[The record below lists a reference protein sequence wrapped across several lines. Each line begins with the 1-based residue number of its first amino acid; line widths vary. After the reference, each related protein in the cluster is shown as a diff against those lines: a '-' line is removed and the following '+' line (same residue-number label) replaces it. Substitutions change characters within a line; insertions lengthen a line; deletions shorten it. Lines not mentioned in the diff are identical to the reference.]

1 MRYENRTYGFMRKAI
16 YAASIALVVALTVT
30 PSASAQS
37 SEPAAGELRLGEVFV
52 ELRDASPRLAAADAL
67 ARASAAAVS
76 SAGLPP
82 DPQLQLGLMNYRIP
96 GLTQMEPLGMVQ
108 LQLMQMLPLGGKLG
122 LSKEIASSRASAQR
136 ARAGEV
142 WWETRAEAAMVFYE
156 LYQTDRVLS
165 VMRETLRLLAN
176 IRQTAESMYRVGEGR
191 QADVLRAQV
200 EIARMTE
207 DTLRMQAMRDGLTA
221 RLNSLLDREPALP
234 AGIAVIPAFPADV
247 PALDSLQELAYR
259 GRQMLKAAEDDL
271 RAAERMDKLA
281 RRELFPDLQV
291 GVQLAQGKSTMTAID
306 AMGDLMIERRTER
319 MGSLMIGATIPV
331 FARSRQLKMR
341 EEATAMRQMANAE
354 LSAMR
359 AETRARLGESHAAL
373 LRARRLTALYRN
385 TILPQSQAAY
395 SSALSAYRVGSVD
408 FMTLLDN
415 QMTVNRYR
423 QELHVL
429 EAEEGKAWAE
439 LEMLLGTEL
448 LDSNSAAPTQAA
460 GGAR

>member
-1 MRYENRTYGFMRKAI
+1 MTDDHFMFSLLRKSRHAGALACVLAI
-16 YAASIALVVALTVT
+16 AIVPPAA
-30 PSASAQS
+30 AQS
-37 SEPAAGELRLGEVFV
+37 VARDGELRLGDIFV
-52 ELRDASPRLAAADAL
+52 ELRGTSPRLAAADAL
-67 ARASAAAVS
+67 SRASAARVA

-108 LQLMQMLPLGGKLG
+108 LQLMQMVPLGGKLA
-122 LSKEIASSRASAQR
+122 LSKEIATSRASAQS

-156 LYQTDRVLS
+156 LYQADRGLS
-165 VMRETLRLLAN
+165 VMRETLRLLGD
-176 IRQTAESMYRVGEGR
+176 IRQTVESMYRVGEGR

-221 RLNSLLDREPALP
+221 RLNALLDRDPAIP
-234 AGIAVIPAFPADV
+234 VGIAAIPAFPADV
-247 PALDSLQELAYR
+247 PAPDSLRDLAYR
-259 GRQMLKAAEDDL
+259 GRQMLRAAEDDL

-291 GVQLAQGKSTMTAID
+291 GVQLAQGRSTMTTID
-306 AMGDLMIERRTER
+306 AMGAPMIERRTER
-319 MGSLMIGATIPV
+319 MGSLMIGASIPV
-331 FARSRQLKMR
+331 FAQSRQLGMR
-341 EEATAMRQMANAE
+341 EEATAMRQMATAE

-359 AETRARLGESHAAL
+359 AETRARIGESHAAL

-385 TILPQSQAAY
+385 TILPQSRAAY
-395 SSALSAYRVGSVD
+395 ASALTAYRVGSVD

-448 LDSNSAAPTQAA
+448 LDPNAVAPVQAA